1 MRFKSGLDYFRPQSR
16 PERIVFKRQTEP
28 GSTIDEKGNKV
39 LKQKCILNK
48 FAPVFRF
55 EGRPSSG
62 AKIEKNI
69 YININ
74 SYRKFK
80 IKTIDDE

>member
-16 PERIVFKRQTEP
+16 PERIVFKRQTDP

-55 EGRPSSG
+55 EDRPSSG
-62 AKIEKNI
+62 AKIEKKK
-69 YININ
+69 YK
-74 SYRKFK
+74 YKFIQK
-80 IKTIDDE
+80 VQD

>member
-1 MRFKSGLDYFRPQSR
+1 MRFKSGLDYFRPQRSS
-16 PERIVFKRQTEP
+16 KRQTDP

-55 EGRPSSG
+55 EDRPSSG
-62 AKIEKNI
+62 AKIEKKNI
-69 YININ
+69 
-74 SYRKFK
+74 
-80 IKTIDDE
+80 